1 MTKTEVEN
9 YSVYVQ
15 NELVTKWNTYLTNLS
30 NGKPL
35 KYPNTSLIFA
45 MIALETIFEYEPDPD
60 SDNYSSNCLS
70 EEQFCNVIAYL
81 QKTIR

>member
-1 MTKTEVEN
+1 MTKTEVDN
-9 YSVYVQ
+9 YSVYAQ
-15 NELVTKWNTYLTNLS
+15 NKLVTEWNTYLTNLS

-45 MIALETIFEYEPDPD
+45 MIALEVIFQYEPDPD
-60 SDNYSSNCLS
+60 SDNYASNCIS